1 MSKQTYWLADDL
13 GGLITVEGAA
23 VRDEYAAEGWQV
35 VDTPPNGARM
45 WMQHSEHGGWALFP
59 VDIREVWEAR
69 GWQPAIPTSVRT
81 DTGLA
86 AVNLSA
92 QQPQTIASVPEP
104 PAEEFGDEAPDEP
117 LARENVGG
125 KP

>member
-23 VRDEYAAEGWQV
+23 VRDEHAAAGWQV
-35 VDTPPNGARM
+35 VDTPPAGARM
-45 WMQHSEHGGWALFP
+45 WMRHEVHGGWALFP
-59 VDIREVWEAR
+59 VEIRDVWEAK

-92 QQPQTIASVPEP
+92 QQPQTIAALPPEE
-104 PAEEFGDEAPDEP
+104 PAEEPDVPSEPSPTTDEK
-117 LARENVGG
+117 G
-125 KP
+125 K